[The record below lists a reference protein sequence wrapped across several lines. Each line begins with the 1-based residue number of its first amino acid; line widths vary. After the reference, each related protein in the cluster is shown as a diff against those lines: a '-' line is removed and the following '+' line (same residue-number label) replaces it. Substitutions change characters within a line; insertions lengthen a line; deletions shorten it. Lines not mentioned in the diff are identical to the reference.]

1 MELIIF
7 FVEIGF
13 TLWHNIK
20 HYSINAINAQEG
32 IKTMSKTMMSA
43 PLSQEQMES
52 LVKEYCFKLWKEKDL
67 PVLENLILSCGGKY
81 KLFFIKGYLSLIKRQ
96 IVVSRDDILLTLGE
110 DKSAKE
116 ECRIEQQKYKQMLTH
131 VVELLADDKTG
142 VGKYLENKHP
152 FSETLNEIM
161 ECLRNMPF
169 EDWSVFIDSEEI
181 TYDDFWGAIQLHV
194 RFDYSFDY
202 QTRKEFLDLIKF
214 AKIRNILKTL
224 SDQEKQKHFIDCFV
238 LDLLVSKNKLEEIN
252 PLMASLKSKNE
263 VEYQDAINTLKK
275 DLNRLAKGKSF
286 ANEEEK
292 NSYING
298 TKYRFLISYIL
309 SNRQEDA
316 WFNNYANLV
325 FQTKEDLEFLEEYG
339 HVFNS
344 LGWADKLSVM
354 LSDNLKQNWVGV
366 LMLQLNS
373 LKSVTRREKYSSF
386 KDGLS
391 EDDDEEVQY
400 SLINVTESDKVKL
413 LSLIDTSAPVE
424 ELQKALR
431 TIRKDGGYTNFVNTL
446 TFPQGKEYKRL
457 ILEGEAKTPDEL
469 LQIVES
475 LNFDDI
481 EHIFD
486 NLFMSLSRENVM
498 ALADGIG
505 KSLDHLKEVLDKKG
519 KESIS
524 EIDEEMTL
532 DDLRTLEEVCFVLC
546 NKLVSSFYNVSQKLE
561 VWWFKR
567 WLMGRTYRKQLNE
580 FNNRLTAFTVTL
592 PSKIVGR
599 VFISQ
604 NYNSHPK

>member
-1 MELIIF
+1 
-7 FVEIGF
+7 
-13 TLWHNIK
+13 
-20 HYSINAINAQEG
+20 
-32 IKTMSKTMMSA
+32 MMSA

-52 LVKEYCFKLWKEKDL
+52 LAKEYRFKFWEEKES

-81 KLFFIKGYLSLIKRQ
+81 KLLFIKEYLRLIKRQ
-96 IVVSRDDILLTLGE
+96 ILVSRGDWISLGE
-110 DKSAKE
+110 DKNARE
-116 ECRIEQQKYKQMLTH
+116 ECRIKQQKYKQMLTH

-142 VGKYLENKHP
+142 VGKYLEDTRP
-152 FSETLNEIM
+152 FSETLNEIL
-161 ECLRNMPF
+161 ECLRSLLF
-169 EDWSVFIDSEEI
+169 EDWNILLDGEEI
-181 TYDDFWGAIQLHV
+181 TYDDFCGAIQLHV

-202 QTRKEFLDLIKF
+202 QTRKEFVDFIKF

-224 SDQEKQKHFIDCFV
+224 SDQEKHFIDCFV
-238 LDLLVSKNKLEEIN
+238 LGLLSKNKLEEIN
-252 PLMASLKSKNE
+252 QLMASLKSKNE
-263 VEYQDAINTLKK
+263 VEYQDAINVLKK

-309 SNRQEDA
+309 SNGQEDA

-325 FQTKEDLEFLEEYG
+325 FQTKEDLGFLEEYS
-339 HVFNS
+339 HIFNS
-344 LGWADKLSVM
+344 LGWADRLTVM
-354 LSDNLKQNWVGV
+354 LSDNLKQNWAGV
-366 LMLQLNS
+366 LILQLNL

-386 KDGLS
+386 KDGLGGD
-391 EDDDEEVQY
+391 DDDEIQY
-400 SLINVTESDKVKL
+400 SLLNMTEPDKAKL
-413 LSLIDTSAPVE
+413 LSLIDTSASVE

-446 TFPQGKEYKRL
+446 TFQQGEEYKRL
-457 ILEGEAKTPDEL
+457 ILEGGAKTPDEL
-469 LQIVES
+469 LSIVES

-481 EHIFD
+481 EHISD

-546 NKLVSSFYNVSQKLE
+546 NKLVSSFNNVSQKLE

-604 NYNSHPK
+604 NYNSQPK

>member
-1 MELIIF
+1 M
-7 FVEIGF
+7 
-13 TLWHNIK
+13 TP
-20 HYSINAINAQEG
+20 
-32 IKTMSKTMMSA
+32 A

-52 LVKEYCFKLWKEKDL
+52 LAKEYRFKFWEEKES

-81 KLFFIKGYLSLIKRQ
+81 KLLFIKEYLRLIKRQ
-96 IVVSRDDILLTLGE
+96 ILVSRGDWISLGE
-110 DKSAKE
+110 DKNARE
-116 ECRIEQQKYKQMLTH
+116 EYRIEQQKYKQKLTH

-142 VGKYLENKHP
+142 VGKYLEDTRP
-152 FSETLNEIM
+152 FSETLNEIL
-161 ECLRNMPF
+161 ECLRNLTF
-169 EDWSVFIDSEEI
+169 EDWSIFLDGEEI
-181 TYDDFWGAIQLHV
+181 TYNDFWGAIQLHV
-194 RFDYSFDY
+194 RFNYSFDY
-202 QTRKEFLDLIKF
+202 QTRKEFVDFIKF

-238 LDLLVSKNKLEEIN
+238 LGLLSKDELEEIN
-252 PLMASLKSKNE
+252 PLMVSLKSKNE
-263 VEYQDAINTLKK
+263 VEYQDAINALKK

-309 SNRQEDA
+309 SNGQEDA

-344 LGWADKLSVM
+344 LGWADRLTVM
-354 LSDNLKQNWVGV
+354 LSDNLKQNWAGV
-366 LMLQLNS
+366 LILQLN
-373 LKSVTRREKYSSF
+373 LLESVTRREKYSSF
-386 KDGLS
+386 KDGLGGD
-391 EDDDEEVQY
+391 DDDEIQY
-400 SLINVTESDKVKL
+400 SLLNMTEPDKAKL

-424 ELQKALR
+424 ELQKALH
-431 TIRKDGGYTNFVNTL
+431 TIRKDEGYTNFVNAL
-446 TFPQGKEYKRL
+446 TFQQGEEYKRL
-457 ILEGEAKTPDEL
+457 ILEGDPKTPDEL
-469 LQIVES
+469 LSIVES

-481 EHIFD
+481 EHISD

-505 KSLDHLKEVLDKKG
+505 KSLDHLKEVLDKKD

-524 EIDEEMTL
+524 ETDEEMIL

-546 NKLVSSFYNVSQKLE
+546 DKLVSSFNNVSQKLE

-604 NYNSHPK
+604 NYNSQPK

>member
-1 MELIIF
+1 
-7 FVEIGF
+7 
-13 TLWHNIK
+13 
-20 HYSINAINAQEG
+20 
-32 IKTMSKTMMSA
+32 
-43 PLSQEQMES
+43 
-52 LVKEYCFKLWKEKDL
+52 
-67 PVLENLILSCGGKY
+67 
-81 KLFFIKGYLSLIKRQ
+81 
-96 IVVSRDDILLTLGE
+96 
-110 DKSAKE
+110 
-116 ECRIEQQKYKQMLTH
+116 
-131 VVELLADDKTG
+131 
-142 VGKYLENKHP
+142 
-152 FSETLNEIM
+152 M
-161 ECLRNMPF
+161 ECLRSLLF
-169 EDWSVFIDSEEI
+169 EDWNIFLDGEEI

-263 VEYQDAINTLKK
+263 VEYQDAINVLKK
-275 DLNRLAKGKSF
+275 DLNRLAKGRSF

-309 SNRQEDA
+309 SNGQEDV

-344 LGWADKLSVM
+344 LGWADRLTVM
-354 LSDNLKQNWVGV
+354 LSDNLKQNWAGI
-366 LMLQLNS
+366 LILQLN
-373 LKSVTRREKYSSF
+373 LLESVTRREKYSSF
-386 KDGLS
+386 KDGLGGD
-391 EDDDEEVQY
+391 DDDEIQY
-400 SLINVTESDKVKL
+400 SLLNMTEPDKAKL
-413 LSLIDTSAPVE
+413 FSLIDTSAPVE
-424 ELQKALR
+424 ELQKVLH
-431 TIRKDGGYTNFVNTL
+431 TIRKDEGYINFVNAL

-457 ILEGEAKTPDEL
+457 ILEGMANTPDEL
-469 LQIVES
+469 LSIVES

-481 EHIFD
+481 EHISD

-532 DDLRTLEEVCFVLC
+532 DGLRTLEEVCFVLC
-546 NKLVSSFYNVSQKLE
+546 DKLVSSFNNVSQKLE

-604 NYNSHPK
+604 NYNSQPK